1 MSRKT
6 NLQGETK
13 SKFLALEYKNV
24 NFIGSG
30 NVSKKYFTT
39 ITLDDHEVLS
49 FVDLGSQCSLIT
61 ESLAR
66 KLNVELAPLK
76 VPVLLS
82 TLGDFIIKPKF
93 SVVVRMVVDG
103 ISKMVEF
110 YVIQKCVMNLD
121 VLIGHNFTELDDI
134 QYTKAGNSLKFTQS
148 NQHKSINSVETT
160 LVNVGV
166 DKPEVVHKVLDL
178 LNDYSTCLASKLVE
192 VGKANTKPMKI
203 ELLSKV
209 PVTCHPRCFAETE
222 RQEIREIVDELL
234 RNKIIQE
241 SNSPYASP
249 VLLVK
254 KKNGESRLCVDYR
267 QLNNITVKDRYPLP
281 QIEDQLMRL
290 SGFKYFSSL
299 DLFAGY
305 HQVPM
310 SEESVPYTAF
320 VTQDGQYEYLRM
332 PFGLCNAP
340 AVFQRMMNNVLG
352 QHRFTKVLCY
362 LDDLLI
368 PATTLE
374 ESLAVLRETL
384 EMLRTAGLTL
394 KLSKC
399 YFLRTTIEYLG
410 YVISEAG
417 VQPSNLKIDA
427 VDNFPTPQNVHQV
440 RQFLGLTGYFR
451 KLKLKSTPLRQN
463 R

>member
-1 MSRKT
+1 
-6 NLQGETK
+6 
-13 SKFLALEYKNV
+13 
-24 NFIGSG
+24 
-30 NVSKKYFTT
+30 
-39 ITLDDHEVLS
+39 
-49 FVDLGSQCSLIT
+49 
-61 ESLAR
+61 
-66 KLNVELAPLK
+66 
-76 VPVLLS
+76 
-82 TLGDFIIKPKF
+82 
-93 SVVVRMVVDG
+93 MVVDG
-103 ISKMVEF
+103 IRKMVEF
-110 YVIQKCVMNLD
+110 YVIQKCVMNVD

-148 NQHKSINSVETT
+148 NHHKSINSVETT
-160 LVNVGV
+160 LVNVVV

-178 LNDYSTCLASKLVE
+178 LNDYSTCLASQLAE
-192 VGKANTKPMKI
+192 VDKANTKPMKI

-209 PVTCHPRCFAETE
+209 PVTCHPRRFAETE

-254 KKNGESRLCVDYR
+254 KKNGESCLCVDYR
-267 QLNNITVKDRYPLP
+267 QLNDITVKDRYPLP

-320 VTQDGQYEYLRM
+320 ITQDGQYEYLRM

-340 AVFQRMMNNVLG
+340 AVFQRMINNVLG

-368 PATTLE
+368 PATTLK

-384 EMLRTAGLTL
+384 EMLRTTGLTL

-427 VDNFPTPQNVHQV
+427 VDKFPTPQNVHQV

-451 KLKLKSTPLRQN
+451 KFIEKYAITAKPEWVWGRRKRRRSPH
-463 R
+463 